1 MTKRS
6 DLWAITTK
14 EPRPSDGYAAAQQI
28 DWGVWAVK
36 RLRAGHALPTLFLS
50 MREIATACSM
60 TAANLHQWVS
70 RGHYRPSKDVAPG
83 QVRLFD
89 WRDIAC
95 LAVMRDLQM
104 RGMSMDAIALH
115 GEALRAYIEVT
126 NEVPEAPV
134 MFAYDREDGVTVAA
148 LPANLLSFEQT
159 LSLGL
164 GPLHQSNIVTFVSV
178 MGAFNEALSRLDDK
192 DLADLLER
200 AVGDRSRHSDSP
212 NPTLPAAIQ
221 PARAPSVE
229 R

>member
-14 EPRPSDGYAAAQQI
+14 EPLPSDGYAAAQQI
-28 DWGVWAVK
+28 DRGVWAVK
-36 RLRAGHALPTLFLS
+36 RLRAAHTLPTLFLS
-50 MREIATACSM
+50 LREIATACSM
-60 TAANLHQWVS
+60 TAANLHQWIS
-70 RGHYRPSKDVAPG
+70 RGYYRPSKDCAPG

-95 LAVMRDLQM
+95 LAVMRELQK

-115 GEALRAYIEVT
+115 GEALRAYLEGMGA
-126 NEVPEAPV
+126 VPASPV
-134 MFAYDREDGVTVAA
+134 MFAYDRDDGASVAA
-148 LPANLLSFEQT
+148 IHANLWNLEWGLSR
-159 LSLGL
+159 GL
-164 GPLHQSNIVTFVSV
+164 GPLQKPNIVTIVSV
-178 MGAFNEALSRLDDK
+178 VGAFSEALSRLDDK
-192 DLADLLER
+192 TMADLLQR
-200 AVGDRSRHSDSP
+200 AVGDRPRHSDSP